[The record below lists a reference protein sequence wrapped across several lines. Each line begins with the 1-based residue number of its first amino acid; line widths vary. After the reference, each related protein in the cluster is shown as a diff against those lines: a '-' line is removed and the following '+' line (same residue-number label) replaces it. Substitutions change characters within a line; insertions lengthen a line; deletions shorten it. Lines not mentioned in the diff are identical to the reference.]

1 MRRKGTWGNRRG
13 GERSR
18 DLFVTHGL
26 DDLRHAYWAGIGEAH
41 TIGSTAAAVG
51 GLAGL
56 AGHLKL
62 CLLLRRHAE
71 HDGGLA
77 AAALLFQ
84 VRSSQQIALANLN

>member
-26 DDLRHAYWAGIGEAH
+26 DDLRHAYWAGIV
-41 TIGSTAAAVG
+41 GSTAAAVG

-84 VRSSQQIALANLN
+84 SSQQIALANLN